1 MPRAIMPS
9 GRMIGLKEKTNSIH
23 TALMRVL
30 CIIISANINDIYNHY
45 QAKTSLHWQTHEDSS
60 LSRWLNEELLAVES
74 VMRI

>member
-1 MPRAIMPS
+1 MILLKSLKSGRKKRKSNTFTVLTELMPCAIMPS

-45 QAKTSLHWQTHEDSS
+45 QAKTSLH
-60 LSRWLNEELLAVES
+60 
-74 VMRI
+74 

>member
-1 MPRAIMPS
+1 MILLKSLKSGRKKRKSNTFTVLTELMPRAIMPS

-45 QAKTSLHWQTHEDSS
+45 QAKTSLH
-60 LSRWLNEELLAVES
+60 
-74 VMRI
+74 